1 MGNELGKIE
10 LRVDK
15 IKGFAGCFGG
25 KEVSVKT

>member
-15 IKGFAGCFGG
+15 INGFAGCFVG